1 MSKSKTKKKVV
12 VKGKKG
18 GKSTA
23 SKVAPTTSRRSRTAP
38 KTVKNEKLLFEKK
51 NFTLILIGLGLVVL
65 GMIMMLGGA
74 QPDPDTWDENIIYA
88 PRIMIFGPILIL
100 AGLVIEVFAIFKK

>member
-1 MSKSKTKKKVV
+1 VVKNKKKANAA
-12 VKGKKG
+12 
-18 GKSTA
+18 A

-51 NFTLILIGLGLVVL
+51 NFTLILIGLGLVAL
-65 GMIMMLGGA
+65 GLIMMLGGS
-74 QPDPDTWDENIIYA
+74 QPNPDEWKDEIIYA

-100 AGLVIEVFAIFKK
+100 SGLIVEVYAIFKK